1 MAESQLDQLPD
12 DPQVLREMILAQR
25 AEHDRLVAEQHKRDE
40 QVRAQGAEL
49 QSLLQVERELS
60 NELRAELDRMR
71 SHLAY
76 LLRKQFG
83 RSSEKLTTE
92 IEQLQLILEEAEMM
106 GAAGGI
112 DITPRPTPEK
122 QQPVR
127 RALPDHLPREEVVHT
142 PACQCETCGGELK
155 AIGEDVAEILDY
167 VPASFKVIRHVRPK
181 FSCTKCQ
188 TIVQS
193 PAPGR
198 PIARGLAGP
207 GLLAQVAVSKFAD
220 HQPLYRQSQIYAR
233 QGVELERST
242 LADWLGQSAALLE
255 PLQRAIRDYVMSAE
269 KIHADDTPVPVL
281 QPGRKHT
288 KLARLWGYI
297 RDDRPAGSQE
307 APAVWFAYSPDRKG
321 KWPRE
326 HLKSFTGQLQADGY
340 AGYNP
345 LYETG
350 QVHEVACWAHVRRKF
365 VDIAEKDKLPVALEA
380 IERIAGLYG
389 VEKLARGQ
397 PPDRREAIRQARAG
411 PLLDE
416 LKQWLHAELGKTLK
430 KSALAN
436 AIRYAL
442 TRWGALTRYVND
454 GRLEIDNNAVEREI
468 RPIALGRKNWLF
480 AGSDSG
486 GERAAAF
493 YSLLNTAK
501 LNGID
506 PYRYLSHVMARIA
519 DHPINRIDELLP
531 WRVVDQLT
539 EHETATEE
547 KELSTV

>member
-1 MAESQLDQLPD
+1 MAELNVDQLPD

-25 AEHDRLVAEQHKRDE
+25 AEYEARMLTQ
-40 QVRAQGAEL
+40 QSEL
-49 QSLLQVERELS
+49 QALLEVERELS
-60 NELRAELDRMR
+60 DELRAELDRMR
-71 SHLAY
+71 AHLAY
-76 LLRKQFG
+76 LLRKSFG
-83 RSSEKLTTE
+83 RSSEKLNTE

-112 DITPRPTPEK
+112 DITPKPTTEK
-122 QQPVR
+122 QHPVR
-127 RALPDHLPREEVVHT
+127 RALPDHLPREEVVHM
-142 PACQCETCGGELK
+142 PACQCEACGAELK
-155 AIGEDVAEILDY
+155 RIGEDVAEMLEYI
-167 VPASFKVIRHVRPK
+167 PASFKVIRHIRPK
-181 FSCTKCQ
+181 FSCVSCQ

-193 PAPGR
+193 PAPSR

-255 PLQRAIRDYVMSAE
+255 PLQRAIGDYVMAAQ
-269 KIHADDTPVPVL
+269 KVHADDTPVPVL
-281 QPGRKHT
+281 QPGRKTT
-288 KLARLWGYI
+288 KLARLWGYV
-297 RDDRPAGSQE
+297 RDDRPAGSKD

-321 KWPRE
+321 KWPQE

-350 QVHEVACWAHVRRKF
+350 KVYEVACWAHVRRKF

-380 IERIAGLYG
+380 IERIAALYG
-389 VEKLARGQ
+389 VEKLVRGQ
-397 PPDRREAIRQARAG
+397 PPDQRKAIRQARAG

-416 LKQWLHAELGKTLK
+416 LKRWFNSELTKTLK

-442 TRWGALTRYVND
+442 TRWTALTRYVDD
-454 GRLEIDNNAVEREI
+454 GRLEIDNNPVEREI

-480 AGSDSG
+480 AGSDLG

-519 DHPINRIDELLP
+519 DHPINRVDELLP
-531 WRVVDQLT
+531 WNIVDQLDDHQAVADET
-539 EHETATEE
+539 EP
-547 KELSTV
+547 STV